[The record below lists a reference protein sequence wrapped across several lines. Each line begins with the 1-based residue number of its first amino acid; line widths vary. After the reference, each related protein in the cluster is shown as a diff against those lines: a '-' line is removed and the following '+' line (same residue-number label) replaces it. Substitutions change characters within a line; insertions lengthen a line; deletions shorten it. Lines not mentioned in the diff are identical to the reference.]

1 MAAVVGGLLTVTACG
16 ACTGGPGDGGD
27 QAPTAAA
34 AQTAATVR
42 TARCLDWNLAT
53 AAQQRRLVR
62 GMHEFFGGQVDS
74 PGARGQV
81 LPDRNAARLF
91 DAYCAQPYA
100 SAFSLYRIYGNAAAF
115 TAPKR

>member
-1 MAAVVGGLLTVTACG
+1 MTRAPAVQAALAVALLTVTG
-16 ACTGGPGDGGD
+16 CTGGSGGHP
-27 QAPTAAA
+27 APTSAA
-34 AQTAATVR
+34 AATVR

-53 AAQQRRLVR
+53 VAQQRRLVR
-62 GMHEFFGGQVDS
+62 GMRTFFGGQVDS
-74 PGARGQV
+74 RGVRGQV
-81 LPDRNAARLF
+81 LPDTNAARLF